1 MLVASLLFG
10 LALLTG
16 CGDDESSSDD
26 GGDTSTD
33 SSTDST
39 TDSTTDLTTDGSD
52 GDDGSADGGDSTDGG
67 DGSTDGS
74 TVLEQPA
81 MWPAANVV
89 FTTPEDAATDFVET
103 VLGVPAALGAFQEGD
118 SRSGEME
125 VFFPGE
131 GEVKV
136 PVQRGLL
143 LLRKLGP
150 DNGWFVIAAPSRLA
164 AVNVPAALA
173 EVVAG
178 PLTVEGLG
186 RGFEGTVVVSAYVAG
201 EATLVSQVV
210 TSGGPFAEPEP
221 FTVSLDLS
229 GVEQGSTVMILV
241 QGGTGLETDPGDFG
255 AIPVVIAGS

>member
-1 MLVASLLFG
+1 MNSPSRSGRLALVASLLLG
-10 LALLTG
+10 LALLAS
-16 CGDDESSSDD
+16 CGDDEGSSDD
-26 GGDTSTD
+26 GGDATTD
-33 SSTDST
+33 SSTDA
-39 TDSTTDLTTDGSD
+39 SD
-52 GDDGSADGGDSTDGG
+52 GDDGSTGGGDSTDGD

-74 TVLEQPA
+74 PGLEQPA
-81 MWPAANVV
+81 MWPASNVV
-89 FTTPEDAATDFVET
+89 FTTPEDAATNFVET
-103 VLGVPAALGAFQEGD
+103 VLGVPAALGAFQQGD

-131 GEVKV
+131 GDVKV

-143 LLRKLGP
+143 LLRQLGP
-150 DNGWFVIAAPSRLA
+150 DSGWFVIAAPSRLA

-186 RGFEGTVVVSAYVAG
+186 RGFEGTVLVSAYVAG
-201 EATLVSQVV
+201 EATPVSEVV

-229 GVEQGSTVMILV
+229 GVDPGSTVIILV

-255 AIPVVIAGS
+255 AIPVVIAAG